1 VKLKAPMIGDLD
13 AMVRM
18 IRPLESRVQT
28 SQDKRKLVVDF
39 CKFIGKRVG
48 AYCSKPSMSNGLS
61 PRMRQTLEL
70 LLAGDSEKQ
79 VAHKLKLS
87 QHTVHV
93 YAKSL
98 YKHFGVSSRGELLAR
113 CLGAPAGE

>member
-1 VKLKAPMIGDLD
+1 
-13 AMVRM
+13 MVRM
-18 IRPLESRVQT
+18 IRPLESRVPSVQ
-28 SQDKRKLVVDF
+28 QKRKLVVDF
-39 CKFIGKRVG
+39 CKFIGKRVN
-48 AYCSKPSMSNGLS
+48 AYCPASTLDKGLS

-70 LLAGDSEKQ
+70 LLAGDGEKQ
-79 VAHKLKLS
+79 VAYKLKLS

-113 CLGAPAGE
+113 CLGAPASE

>member
-1 VKLKAPMIGDLD
+1 MVGDLN

-18 IRPLESRVQT
+18 IGPLGSRVVT
-28 SQDKRKLVVDF
+28 VGEKRRLVVDF

-48 AYCSKPSMSNGLS
+48 AYVPKKAMDQGLS

-79 VAHKLKLS
+79 AARKLKLS

-113 CLGAPAGE
+113 CLGAPSME

>member
-1 VKLKAPMIGDLD
+1 VKAKTLIVGDLN

-18 IRPLESRVQT
+18 LRPLESRVQT
-28 SQDKRKLVVDF
+28 VENKRKLVADF
-39 CKFIGKRVG
+39 CKFIGNRVG
-48 AYCSKPSMSNGLS
+48 AYSPQSLLGRGLS

-70 LLAGDSEKQ
+70 LLSGDGEKQ
-79 VAHKLKLS
+79 VALKLKLS

-98 YKHFGVSSRGELLAR
+98 YRHFGVSSRGELLAR
-113 CLGAPAGE
+113 CLGAPAKE